1 VSQSPKA
8 GVFDGIILKSKSRS
22 VNNIVNFF
30 ALYIELCLCVC
41 QHLQVMKVKELAGG
55 VMCFVAKLNRS
66 SSALPQAL
74 LDDDGTVSTQVNTI

>member
-1 VSQSPKA
+1 
-8 GVFDGIILKSKSRS
+8 
-22 VNNIVNFF
+22 
-30 ALYIELCLCVC
+30 
-41 QHLQVMKVKELAGG
+41 MKVKELAGG